1 MLANLSAII
10 LYYFCVSNN
19 VQMPIIIPFF
29 IGLRSYMSLQPDG
42 SIIKK
47 LSFLQEKTNSD
58 IEYYSSIVMSLFIIM
73 YLYFYNYSTQ
83 YKEIF
88 EYILIAIIVLYVILL
103 IINFIYLYNNK
114 QL

>member
-1 MLANLSAII
+1 MLANLSVVI

-19 VQMPIIIPFF
+19 VQIPIIIPFF
-29 IGLRSYMSLQPDG
+29 IGLRSYMLLQPDD

-58 IEYYSSIVMSLFIIM
+58 IEYYSSIIMSLLIIM
-73 YLYFYNYSTQ
+73 YLYFYNYGIQ

-88 EYILIAIIVLYVILL
+88 EYIFFAIIVVYVILL
-103 IINFIYLYNNK
+103 ILNLIYLYKNK
-114 QL
+114 LI